1 MEKRDKIMKLELDKT
16 YEYDLTD
23 TMSFGDIKQERLYEF
38 FKDGRNASFML
49 EEQLIHWFPELTRV
63 EGNKDHDHI
72 GDDGV
77 KYDAKNFTK
86 HGLNFMPSNQIGAGR
101 KFDSTLAYQK
111 ANKLVYIC
119 CDIVEFPKVRVIFKE
134 GKDLVKEFTKCR
146 VTKTNRGVLFG

>member
-1 MEKRDKIMKLELDKT
+1 MKLKLNKT
-16 YEYDLTD
+16 YEYDLTN

-49 EEQLIHWFPELTRV
+49 EEQLTHWFPELTRV

-72 GDDGV
+72 SENGV

-101 KFDSTLAYQK
+101 KFDSVVAYQK

-119 CDIVEFPKVRVIFKE
+119 CDIVDFPKVKVVFKD
-134 GKDLVKEFTKCR
+134 GKDLVKSYPNCKVSKNKREL
-146 VTKTNRGVLFG
+146 LFG

>member
-1 MEKRDKIMKLELDKT
+1 MKLQLDKT
-16 YEYDLTD
+16 YEFDLTNQ
-23 TMSFGDIKQERLYEF
+23 MSFGDIDTQRLYEF

-72 GDDGV
+72 DESGV

-86 HGLNFMPSNQIGAGR
+86 GGLNFMPSNQIGAGR
-101 KFDSTLAYQK
+101 KFNSVKAYEK

-119 CDIVEFPKVRVIFKE
+119 CDIVDFPKVRVIFKS
-134 GKDLVKEFTKCR
+134 GKDLVKNFPNCK
-146 VTKTNRGVLFG
+146 VSKINRGVLFG

>member
-1 MEKRDKIMKLELDKT
+1 MKLKLNKT
-16 YEYDLTD
+16 YEYDLTN

-72 GDDGV
+72 SENGV

-101 KFDSTLAYQK
+101 KFDSVVAYQK

-119 CDIVEFPKVRVIFKE
+119 CDIVDFPKVKVVFKD
-134 GKDLVKEFTKCR
+134 GKDLVKSYPSCKVSKNKREL
-146 VTKTNRGVLFG
+146 LFG

>member
-1 MEKRDKIMKLELDKT
+1 MKVKLNKT
-16 YEYDLTD
+16 YEFDLTD

-72 GDDGV
+72 GKDGV

-86 HGLNFMPSNQIGAGR
+86 GGLNFMPSNQIGAGR
-101 KFDSTLAYQK
+101 KFDSVIAYEK

-119 CDIVEFPKVRVIFKE
+119 CDIVDFPKVRVIFKS
-134 GKDLVKEFTKCR
+134 GKDLVKDFPNCK
-146 VTKTNRGVLFG
+146 VSKTNREVLFG

>member
-1 MEKRDKIMKLELDKT
+1 MKLKLNKT
-16 YEYDLTD
+16 YEYDLTN

-49 EEQLIHWFPELTRV
+49 EEQLTHWFPELTRV

-72 GDDGV
+72 SENGV

-101 KFDSTLAYQK
+101 KFDSVVAYQK

-119 CDIVEFPKVRVIFKE
+119 CDIVDFPKVKVVFKD
-134 GKDLVKEFTKCR
+134 GKDLVKSYPNCKVSKNKRE
-146 VTKTNRGVLFG
+146 VLFG

>member
-1 MEKRDKIMKLELDKT
+1 MKVELNKT
-16 YEYDLTD
+16 YEFDLTD

-72 GDDGV
+72 SENGV

-86 HGLNFMPSNQIGAGR
+86 GGLNFMPSNQIGAGR
-101 KFDSTLAYQK
+101 KFDSVIAYEK

-119 CDIVEFPKVRVIFKE
+119 CDIVEFPKVRVIFKD
-134 GKDLVKEFTKCR
+134 GKDLVKDFPNCK
-146 VTKTNRGVLFG
+146 VSKTNREVLFG

>member
-1 MEKRDKIMKLELDKT
+1 MKLELNKT
-16 YEYDLTD
+16 YEYDLTN

-49 EEQLIHWFPELTRV
+49 EEQLTHWFPELTRV

-72 GDDGV
+72 SENGV

-101 KFDSTLAYQK
+101 KFDSVVAYQK

-119 CDIVEFPKVRVIFKE
+119 CDIVDFPKVKVVFKD
-134 GKDLVKEFTKCR
+134 GKDLVKSYPSCKVSKNKREL
-146 VTKTNRGVLFG
+146 LFG

>member
-1 MEKRDKIMKLELDKT
+1 MKKLELNKT
-16 YEYDLTD
+16 YEFDLID
-23 TMSFGDIKQERLYEF
+23 TMTFGDIKPERLYEF

-49 EEQLIHWFPELTRV
+49 EEQLTHWFPELTRV

-72 GDDGV
+72 SENGV

-101 KFDSTLAYQK
+101 KFDSVVAYQK

-119 CDIVEFPKVRVIFKE
+119 CDIVNFPKVKVIFKD
-134 GKDLVKEFTKCR
+134 GKDLVKSYPNCKVSKNKREL
-146 VTKTNRGVLFG
+146 LFG

>member
-1 MEKRDKIMKLELDKT
+1 MKLELNKT
-16 YEYDLTD
+16 YDFDLTD

-38 FKDGRNASFML
+38 FKDGRNAAFML

-72 GDDGV
+72 GENGV

-86 HGLNFMPSNQIGAGR
+86 GGLNFMPSNQIGAGR
-101 KFDSTLAYQK
+101 EYDEVIAYEK

-119 CDIVEFPKVRVIFKE
+119 CDIVDFPKVRVIFKS
-134 GKDLVKEFTKCR
+134 GKDLVKDFPKCR
-146 VTKTNRGVLFG
+146 VTKTNREVLFG

>member
-1 MEKRDKIMKLELDKT
+1 MKLELNKT
-16 YEYDLTD
+16 YEYDLSN
-23 TMSFGDIKQERLYEF
+23 TMSFGDISEERLYEF

-49 EEQLIHWFPELTRV
+49 EEQLTHWFPELTRV

-72 GDDGV
+72 SENGV

-101 KFDSTLAYQK
+101 KFDSVVAYQK

-119 CDIVEFPKVRVIFKE
+119 CDIVDFPKVKVIFKD
-134 GKDLVKEFTKCR
+134 GKDLVKSYPNCKVSKNKREL
-146 VTKTNRGVLFG
+146 LFG

>member
-1 MEKRDKIMKLELDKT
+1 MKLELDKT

-49 EEQLIHWFPELTRV
+49 EEQLTHWFPELTRV

-72 GDDGV
+72 SENGD

-101 KFDSTLAYQK
+101 KFDSVVAYQK

-119 CDIVEFPKVRVIFKE
+119 CDIVDFPKVKVIFKD
-134 GKDLVKEFTKCR
+134 GKDLVKSYPNCKVSKNKREM
-146 VTKTNRGVLFG
+146 LFG

>member
-1 MEKRDKIMKLELDKT
+1 MKLELNKT
-16 YEYDLTD
+16 YNFDLTD
-23 TMSFGDIKQERLYEF
+23 TMSFGDIKTERLYEF

-72 GDDGV
+72 SEDGV

-86 HGLNFMPSNQIGAGR
+86 GGLNFMPSNQIGAGR
-101 KFDSTLAYQK
+101 KFDSVIAYEK

-119 CDIVEFPKVRVIFKE
+119 CDIIDFPKVRVIFKR
-134 GKDLVKEFTKCR
+134 GKDLVDSFPNCK
-146 VTKTNRGVLFG
+146 VSKTNREVLFG

>member
-1 MEKRDKIMKLELDKT
+1 MKLELNKT
-16 YEYDLTD
+16 YEYDLTN

-49 EEQLIHWFPELTRV
+49 EEQLTHWFPELTRV

-72 GDDGV
+72 SENGV

-101 KFDSTLAYQK
+101 KFDSVVAYQK

-119 CDIVEFPKVRVIFKE
+119 CDIVDFPKVKVIFKD
-134 GKDLVKEFTKCR
+134 GKDLVKSYPNCKVSKNKREL
-146 VTKTNRGVLFG
+146 LFG

>member
-1 MEKRDKIMKLELDKT
+1 
-16 YEYDLTD
+16 
-23 TMSFGDIKQERLYEF
+23 MSFGDISEERLYEF

-49 EEQLIHWFPELTRV
+49 EEQLTHWFPELTRV

-72 GDDGV
+72 SENGV

-101 KFDSTLAYQK
+101 KFDSVVAYQK

-119 CDIVEFPKVRVIFKE
+119 CDIVDFPKVKVVFKD
-134 GKDLVKEFTKCR
+134 GKDLVKSYPSCKVSKNKREL
-146 VTKTNRGVLFG
+146 LFG